1 MSYSFK
7 EIKLSDSEKL
17 WLKEIYETEKFD
29 IKKAKVKLWGKLSKD
44 FKPQQ
49 IDYRLFRN
57 NHLTLIGIWHVYP
70 DSPVFEQ
77 VDKIINSIKELIFSN
92 PGVDKVTAIGISKRT
107 GIGERDVEIGLYL
120 MSEMG
125 RFFSSATGVST
136 GIGYSSLSFSAD
148 EYDEYLAYNNLND
161 LMENFYSWKPP
172 ELSTPLIETG
182 EDLRMT
188 NNQGYSLQNKDI
200 WSVIEKDYALTK
212 REFSIKINFV
222 KDEYGKETIFRD
234 VEQAYI
240 LAQNGFSKPAVI
252 LAGSVIEELLRQYL
266 KYKKV
271 TPSKDTFDEYIK
283 TCKKN
288 DLMKSA
294 IHNLTDSVRL
304 FRNLVHLAKEKNAT
318 DAISKATAK
327 GAVASIFTITNDF
340 G

>member
-44 FKPQQ
+44 FKPQK
-49 IDYRLFRN
+49 IDYRLFRD

-77 VDKIINSIKELIFSN
+77 VDKIIISIKELLFSN

-107 GIGERDVEIGLYL
+107 GIRERDVEIGLYL

-148 EYDEYLAYNNLND
+148 QYDEYLEYNNLND
-161 LMENFYSWKPP
+161 LMESFYSWKPP
-172 ELSTPLIETG
+172 ELSTPL
-182 EDLRMT
+182 EDLRML
-188 NNQGYSLQNKDI
+188 NNQKYSLQNKDI
-200 WSVIEKDYALTK
+200 WSDIEKDYDLTK
-212 REFSIKINFV
+212 EEFSIKINFV
-222 KDEYGKETIFRD
+222 KDDYGKETIFRD
-234 VEQAYI
+234 VEHAYI
-240 LAQNGFSKPAVI
+240 LAQHGFSKPAVI

-266 KYKKV
+266 KYKEV

-283 TCKKN
+283 TCKDN
-288 DLMKSA
+288 DLLKSA
-294 IHNLTDSVRL
+294 IHSLTDFVRH
-304 FRNLVHLAKEKNAT
+304 FRNLVHLAKEKSVT
-318 DAISKATAK
+318 HAISKATAK
-327 GAVASIFTITNDF
+327 GAVASIFTIANDF
-340 G
+340 S